1 MVCKLS
7 SRSNIAA
14 LKTMCISYQHSCF
27 YVDCYLL
34 DSQKHHEME
43 KHHNVFHIAL
53 QLHNLQFD
61 DLLKNMGES
70 LKVELLKLFFH
81 SKVYQ

>member
-1 MVCKLS
+1 
-7 SRSNIAA
+7 
-14 LKTMCISYQHSCF
+14 
-27 YVDCYLL
+27 
-34 DSQKHHEME
+34 ME

-61 DLLKNMGES
+61 DLLKNMEES

-81 SKVYQ
+81 SKVHQQMKNFFLSMPLHKVVFIKLALMVLLDVEPM